1 MKSPSEFPAL
11 RDFFRGYFHEDCI
24 DEYGSMEAGAR
35 QFVKDA
41 DREQRRIVT
50 DEWVEFS
57 KSFEKFSL
65 EKINEALH
73 AMGSACRFGDLDEVK
88 KVTRAFR

>member
-1 MKSPSEFPAL
+1 MKLSSEFPAL

-24 DEYGSMEAGAR
+24 DEYGSMEAAAR

-41 DREQRRIVT
+41 DRKQRKVVAY
-50 DEWVEFS
+50 EWVEFS
-57 KSFEKFSL
+57 KSFEKSPV
-65 EKINEALH
+65 ENINEALNE
-73 AMGSACRFGDLDEVK
+73 MGSACEFADLDEVR